1 MMLLQEKAVG
11 PGTGEDYTGWYIGI
25 GVGFLV
31 VIVVVIIVSIIL
43 LQASRIGKQ
52 ALEGIDLMDEARET
66 TLSVW
71 DIQKINSSSTKIWRS
86 AQAARRVLTE
96 GPG

>member
-1 MMLLQEKAVG
+1 MLLAEEPVG
-11 PGTGEDYTGWYIGI
+11 PGRGEDYTGWYIGI

-31 VIVVVIIVSIIL
+31 VIVVVIIVAIIL
-43 LQASRIGKQ
+43 LQAARIGRQ

-71 DIQKINSSSTKIWRS
+71 DIQKINTSSTKIWRS
-86 AQAARRVLTE
+86 AESARRVLTE
-96 GPG
+96 GT